1 MKKNKNSKK
10 AKFFCQSCGAEV
22 NQNAKVCT
30 YCGKFFASVMCP
42 NCGHSGSAEQFT
54 HGCPQCGYALYKSK
68 NFNNINKNNKKKRKK
83 VNSEYEESSLPAW
96 IYICTIAILIFLI
109 IMLYSC
115 LQ

>member
-10 AKFFCQSCGAEV
+10 AKFFCQSCGSEV

-42 NCGHSGSAEQFT
+42 NCGHSGTADQFT
-54 HGCPQCGYALYKSK
+54 HGCPQCGYAVYKGKNYNNHFSK
-68 NFNNINKNNKKKRKK
+68 SDKNKKR
-83 VNSEYEESSLPAW
+83 NSSKYVDSSLPAW
-96 IYICTIAILIFLI
+96 LYITTISVLIFVI
-109 IMLYSC
+109 IMFYSC